1 MHRMRWHV
9 HQRRGCPTRL
19 SGQDTC
25 LYGRLPAVLR
35 LQPDFGGELD
45 CPFLIGDRPRKQEEW
60 LMMQEARS
68 LHPHDGWDPLVGLEE
83 LHASVAWVDDEHTIE
98 VVELS

>member
-1 MHRMRWHV
+1 
-9 HQRRGCPTRL
+9 
-19 SGQDTC
+19 
-25 LYGRLPAVLR
+25 
-35 LQPDFGGELD
+35 
-45 CPFLIGDRPRKQEEW
+45 
-60 LMMQEARS
+60 MMQEARS